1 MHFGKPDFVMSGPA
15 RGQRWLLAWLA
26 VLFMALG
33 VQAQQPA
40 SDTSGPPAA
49 SDTDGP
55 MRLKDGWFVYRD
67 QIVAPASLAAA
78 ACGKGDSEAISAPD
92 VWGPAFTTSLA
103 TGHGKATYCR
113 EIVLP
118 HDDNAYAFSMGTL
131 RSVSH
136 IYAVGQNADGSPQT
150 WLLFKNGELE
160 PEGEQVVANPAT
172 PMIALPYGTQKFT
185 LVIQLSNYIHKQGGM
200 IEVPLLDLRWRLAAM
215 GNRATGL
222 PSALVIVLMFVGV
235 AAIVMG
241 YKRRTS
247 RSHMFFALL
256 AIAAAVR
263 AAFVSDLIWD
273 YLPSFSL
280 ARKYD
285 LEYLSLYF
293 IAFAY
298 YLFVTDLLR
307 SGKRLLIDNVII
319 GISCAMMAFALF
331 VTPFM
336 APGTITLTREPV
348 QILWMSI
355 ILMVIYSVFHASI
368 KTPEARRE
376 AISVSLGGLIY
387 GAYEILSVTG
397 VVASS
402 LEWSQFII
410 FAVIMMHAHA
420 FVVQA
425 RRLEHERDALMAS
438 LEDTNRDL
446 QNRALA
452 LDVALKDAEQ
462 ASNAKSHFLAT
473 FSHELRT
480 PLNAIIGFS
489 ELMSRELLGKLG
501 NALYKDYARDIH
513 ASGTHL
519 LELVD
524 DLLDLARIEAGVDDV
539 KADPIDL
546 VALAEEVMNILSVLA
561 EQHDVTMRL
570 ECQKKLPQLLG
581 DERKIRQVLINLVNN
596 AIKFNV
602 EKGRITIRMRTDDA
616 GLHIDVEDTGLG
628 IAEADLPLVLSR
640 FGQVDSERRRRNA
653 GVGIGLP
660 LSGVLVRQHGGDL
673 DIKSKL
679 GEGTCITI
687 SFSPERLAKD
697 PQFAHAG

>member
-1 MHFGKPDFVMSGPA
+1 MHSGKPEIGTAALRV
-15 RGQRWLLAWLA
+15 WLGA
-26 VLFMALG
+26 LFALLLIAP
-33 VQAQQPA
+33 V
-40 SDTSGPPAA
+40 SYVAA
-49 SDTDGP
+49 SPATSFENNEP
-55 MRLKDGWFVYRD
+55 MQLKDGWFVYRD
-67 QIVAPASLAAA
+67 QIVDPTSLAAT
-78 ACGKGDSEAISAPD
+78 ACGQEGGEAVSAPD
-92 VWGPAFTTSLA
+92 VWGPAFTTSLS

-113 EIVLP
+113 EITLP
-118 HDDNAYAFSMGTL
+118 QDDNAYAFWMGTL

-160 PEGEQVVANPAT
+160 PEGDQVVANPAT
-172 PMIALPYGTQKFT
+172 PMIALPYDTDKFT

-200 IEVPLLDLRWRLAAM
+200 IEVPLLDLRWRMAAM
-215 GNRATGL
+215 ENRATGL
-222 PSALVIVLMFVGV
+222 PSALVIVLLFVGI

-241 YKRRTS
+241 YRRRTA
-247 RSHMFFALL
+247 RSHNFFALL

-307 SGKRLLIDNVII
+307 QGRRLLVDKVII
-319 GISCAMMAFALF
+319 AISCAMMAFALL

-348 QILWMSI
+348 QILWMTI
-355 ILMVIYSVFHASI
+355 ICMVIYSVFHASI
-368 KTPEARRE
+368 KTPEVRRE

-387 GAYEILSVTG
+387 GGYEILSVTG

-420 FVVQA
+420 FVIQA
-425 RRLEHERDALMAS
+425 RRVEQERDILMAS

-501 NALYKDYARDIH
+501 NTLYKDYARDIH

-524 DLLDLARIEAGVDDV
+524 DLLDLARIEAGVDEVKSEPMDV
-539 KADPIDL
+539 A
-546 VALAEEVMNILSVLA
+546 ALAVEVLNILSLLA
-561 EQHDVTMRL
+561 EQHDVTMKL
-570 ECQKKLPQLLG
+570 DCKQKLPLLLG
-581 DERKIRQVLINLVNN
+581 DERKIRQVLINLINN

-602 EKGRITIRMRTDDA
+602 EKGKIDVRLWADEA
-616 GLHIDVEDTGLG
+616 GLNIEVADTGIG

-660 LSGVLVRQHGGDL
+660 LSGLLVRQHGGKF
-673 DIKSKL
+673 DIASKL
-679 GEGTCITI
+679 GEGTRITI
-687 SFSPERLAKD
+687 CFPPDRLAEN
-697 PQFAHAG
+697 PQLATAG

>member
-1 MHFGKPDFVMSGPA
+1 MHLCDPEIKWQHRCHSLI
-15 RGQRWLLAWLA
+15 WLLASL
-26 VLFMALG
+26 VMLLG
-33 VQAQQPA
+33 SSVGWAQGDPA
-40 SDTSGPPAA
+40 PHPVPER
-49 SDTDGP
+49 DGP
-55 MRLKDGWFVYRD
+55 MKLDDGWFVYRD
-67 QIVAPASLAAA
+67 QIVTPGSLMAT
-78 ACGKGDSEAISAPD
+78 ACGKGRAEAVTAPD
-92 VWGPAFTTSLA
+92 VWGPAFTASLTS
-103 TGHGKATYCR
+103 GHGKATYCR
-113 EIVLP
+113 EIILP
-118 HDDNAYAFSMGTL
+118 EDDNSYAFWMGTL

-136 IYAVGQNADGSPQT
+136 IYAVAENADGSPQT

-172 PMIALPYGTQKFT
+172 PMISLPYGTQKFT
-185 LVIQLSNYIHKQGGM
+185 LVVQLSNYIHKQGGM
-200 IEVPLLDLRWRLAAM
+200 IEVPLLDLRWRMAAM
-215 GNRATGL
+215 ENRATGL
-222 PSALVIVLMFVGV
+222 PSALVIVLLFVGI
-235 AAIVMG
+235 AALVMG
-241 YKRRTS
+241 YRRRTS

-273 YLPSFSL
+273 YIPSFSL

-293 IAFAY
+293 IALAY
-298 YLFVTDLLR
+298 YLFVIDLLR
-307 SGKRLLIDNVII
+307 PGKRLLVDKAII
-319 GISCAMMAFALF
+319 GISCVMIFFATILA
-331 VTPFM
+331 PFFP
-336 APGTITLTREPV
+336 PGTITLTREPV

-355 ILMVIYSVFHASI
+355 ICMVIYSVFHASI
-368 KTPEARRE
+368 KTPEVRRE

-387 GAYEILSVTG
+387 GAYEILSVSG
-397 VVASS
+397 VVPSS

-425 RRLEHERDALMAS
+425 RRVEHERDMLMAS

-452 LDVALKDAEQ
+452 LDVALREAEQ

-513 ASGTHL
+513 NSGTHL

-524 DLLDLARIEAGVDDV
+524 ALLDLARIEAGVDDV
-539 KADPIDL
+539 KADPID
-546 VALAEEVMNILSVLA
+546 VEALAVEVMNILSLLA
-561 EQHDVTMRL
+561 EQHDVTMKL

-581 DERKIRQVLINLVNN
+581 DERKIRQVLINLINN

-602 EKGRITIRMRTDDA
+602 EKGKINIALSANEA
-616 GLHIDVEDTGLG
+616 GLHIEVADTGIG

-640 FGQVDSERRRRNA
+640 FGQADSERRRRNA

-660 LSGVLVRQHGGDL
+660 LSGVLVRQHGGDMGV
-673 DIKSKL
+673 KSKL
-679 GEGTCITI
+679 GEGTRITVT
-687 SFSPERLAKD
+687 FPPERLAQKS
-697 PQFAHAG
+697 AMVASV